1 MPALMIAL
9 ALLAAQDT
17 TIAPPP
23 PEPVTQAPAP
33 SDAAPS
39 AEPAAPA
46 APATE
51 AKAEQAAEAKPEEAP
66 FPPGAPRDD
75 YGFVGW
81 CYGALAGYLDLHD
94 RVMPEV
100 TRIEGA
106 YRRPGSNLAE
116 DLKTYDDMQKTSRA
130 NMKLFARAI
139 EAAEKASLQPISQ
152 RGAAAIQK
160 GRGAWAGAAS
170 LPTRTV
176 AQQWMGWALPARCT
190 TTATAL
196 EQRAKLMGA
205 TFKANEA
212 PPEPEAADASP
223 PAADPASTTASAP
236 ADAPA
241 VVPAAPPEK
250 ESPPAPQAKVESAPT
265 RP

>member
-23 PEPVTQAPAP
+23 PEPVTQAPA
-33 SDAAPS
+33 DAAP
-39 AEPAAPA
+39 APA
-46 APATE
+46 AEPPAPE
-51 AKAEQAAEAKPEEAP
+51 AKAPEKPEERAEAKPEEAP

-106 YRRPGSNLAE
+106 YRRPGSSLAD
-116 DLKTYDDMQKTSRA
+116 DLKTYDDMQKASRA

-160 GRGAWAGAAS
+160 GRSAWAGAAS
-170 LPTRTV
+170 MSDRTV

-190 TTATAL
+190 STATAL

-212 PPEPEAADASP
+212 PPEPSAEPTAG
-223 PAADPASTTASAP
+223 PAPAP

-241 VVPAAPPEK
+241 TDPSNTSGK
-250 ESPPAPQAKVESAPT
+250 ESSPIPQAPVESAPT